1 MRSVA
6 SSAVQQKVITR
17 RGREGSA
24 TAFKTVAPIEFLI
37 DQIRPQINR
46 DIATVA
52 YWGAGRIEAV
62 LWLTDRDVQ
71 GDFIRFRKAHSK
83 TKRYHQVPKS
93 GLLAQ
98 YLAGSEFA
106 PGYLFP
112 AKGKK
117 GRKTQRYFYRTDEQG
132 QRQKLKGTTYDRP
145 VRTASGF
152 DYALGQAVQRIMCD
166 GDPGIDAQIAAI
178 PEIQRLGRGA
188 FFGVSSHTF
197 RRSQAQYLFYTLDW
211 EATEVMQI
219 TGHRSLDAFYHY
231 IDFHGKDLV
240 ERMQAITR
248 AIVQ

>member
-6 SSAVQQKVITR
+6 EKAAWQKVITR

-24 TAFKTVAPIEFLI
+24 TAFKTIAPIEFLI
-37 DQIRPQINR
+37 DNIRPQINR

-83 TKRYHQVPKS
+83 TNRFHQVPKS

-117 GRKTQRYFYRTDEQG
+117 GKMTQRYFYRTDEQG

-152 DYALGQAVQRIMCD
+152 DYALGQAVRRIMCD
-166 GDPGIDAQIAAI
+166 DDPDIDAI

-197 RRSQAQYLFYTLDW
+197 RCSQAQYLFYTLD
-211 EATEVMQI
+211 
-219 TGHRSLDAFYHY
+219 
-231 IDFHGKDLV
+231 
-240 ERMQAITR
+240 
-248 AIVQ
+248 

>member
-1 MRSVA
+1 MPK
-6 SSAVQQKVITR
+6 SAQDKNIITR
-17 RGREGSA
+17 RGQEGSA

-37 DQIRPQINR
+37 DHIRPQINQ

-71 GDFIRFRKAHSK
+71 GDFIRFRKGHSK

-98 YLAGSEFA
+98 YLEGSKLS

-117 GRKTQRYFYRTDEQG
+117 GKTTQRYIDRTDDQG
-132 QRQKLKGTTYDRP
+132 KRQKLKGTTYDRP
-145 VRTASGF
+145 VRTSSGF
-152 DYALGQAVQRIMCD
+152 DYALGQAVRRIMCD
-166 GDPGIDAQIAAI
+166 DDPGIDAQIAAI
-178 PEIQRLGRGA
+178 PEVQRLGRGA

-219 TGHRSLDAFYHY
+219 TGHRSLDSFYHY
-231 IDFHGKDLV
+231 IDFHGKDLM
-240 ERMQAITR
+240 ERMRAITR
-248 AIVQ
+248 AVVH

>member
-1 MRSVA
+1 MA
-6 SSAVQQKVITR
+6 SPAVQQKVITR

-24 TAFKTVAPIEFLI
+24 TAFKTVAPIELLI
-37 DQIRPQINR
+37 DQIRPQINQ

-98 YLAGSEFA
+98 YLEGSDLS

-117 GRKTQRYFYRTDEQG
+117 GKTTQRYIHETDAQG
-132 QRQKLKGTTYDRP
+132 QRQKLKGKTYDRP

-152 DYALGQAVQRIMCD
+152 DYALGQAVQRIMSD
-166 GDPGIDAQIAAI
+166 EEPGIDAQIAAI

-188 FFGVSSHTF
+188 SLGLALILSGVLRLSICSI
-197 RRSQAQYLFYTLDW
+197 RW
-211 EATEVMQI
+211 
-219 TGHRSLDAFYHY
+219 TG
-231 IDFHGKDLV
+231 KP
-240 ERMQAITR
+240 QK
-248 AIVQ
+248 

>member
-6 SSAVQQKVITR
+6 STAVQQKVITR

-24 TAFKTVAPIEFLI
+24 TAFKTVAPIELLI
-37 DQIRPQINR
+37 DHIWPQTNR

-71 GDFIRFRKAHSK
+71 GDFIRFCKVHSK
-83 TKRYHQVPKS
+83 TNRYHHVPKS
-93 GLLAQ
+93 ELLAQ
-98 YLAGSEFA
+98 YLAGSEFG

-117 GRKTQRYFYRTDEQG
+117 GKKTQRYFYRTDEQG

-152 DYALGQAVQRIMCD
+152 DYALGQAVRRIMCD
-166 GDPGIDAQIAAI
+166 DDPGIDA
-178 PEIQRLGRGA
+178 
-188 FFGVSSHTF
+188 
-197 RRSQAQYLFYTLDW
+197 
-211 EATEVMQI
+211 
-219 TGHRSLDAFYHY
+219 
-231 IDFHGKDLV
+231 
-240 ERMQAITR
+240 
-248 AIVQ
+248 